1 MSPLYTSTEIATQ
14 LRDSG
19 ARFLVTVPMLLDTAR
34 SATADLDVRLIV
46 VGPAQDAIS
55 FEELAGGASDLAPPD
70 IDPTQDLAALP
81 YSSGTTGLPK
91 GVMLTHRNL
100 VANTLQSGVF
110 NVVEDDV
117 MIAVAPFFHIMGM
130 SCIMLNGLF
139 RGLTLVTMPR
149 FDLAG
154 FLAAIER
161 YRVSCAILAPHLVL
175 ALAQH
180 PLVDRYDLS
189 SLRWIVSGGAPL
201 GAEVGRACAQRLGC
215 QLGQGWGMTE
225 CAGIGAIY
233 SPGAASRAPLEY
245 VCPTRK

>member
-161 YRVSCAILAPHLVL
+161 YRVSCAILAP
-175 ALAQH
+175 
-180 PLVDRYDLS
+180 
-189 SLRWIVSGGAPL
+189 
-201 GAEVGRACAQRLGC
+201 
-215 QLGQGWGMTE
+215 T
-225 CAGIGAIY
+225 
-233 SPGAASRAPLEY
+233 PGAGVGSAPAGGPIRS
-245 VCPTRK
+245 V